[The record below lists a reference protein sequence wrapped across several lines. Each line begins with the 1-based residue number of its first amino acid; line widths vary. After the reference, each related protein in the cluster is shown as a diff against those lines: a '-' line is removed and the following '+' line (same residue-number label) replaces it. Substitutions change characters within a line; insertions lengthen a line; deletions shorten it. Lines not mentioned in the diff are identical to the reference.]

1 MKKPPLKSLLKSK
14 EKELRHA
21 NPKSRDRIRQRL
33 NVLKMVRQLKR
44 ESRAA

>member
-1 MKKPPLKSLLKSK
+1 MKRIPITSLLKSK

-33 NVLKMVRQLKR
+33 NVLKMVKRLKS
-44 ESRAA
+44 EVRAA